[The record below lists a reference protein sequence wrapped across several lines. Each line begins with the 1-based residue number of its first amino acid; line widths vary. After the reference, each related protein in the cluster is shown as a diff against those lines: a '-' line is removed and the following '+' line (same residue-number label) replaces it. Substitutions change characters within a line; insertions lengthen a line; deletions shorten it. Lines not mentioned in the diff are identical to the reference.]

1 MFELSKSQLLISTS
15 LPCLTLST
23 IWIQFQTRLCEIPLA
38 IEVIRVGMAFCCGQN
53 IHIIKYEM
61 GNTNVRPNQ
70 VNVSYCINT
79 KPRILKKSPKRTKFE
94 VEKKINMKSTQKM
107 KLRM

>member
-23 IWIQFQTRLCEIPLA
+23 IWIQFQTRFAEIPLG
-38 IEVIRVGMAFCCGQN
+38 IEVIRVGMAFSCGQN

-61 GNTNVRPNQ
+61 ENTNIRPNG
-70 VNVSYCINT
+70 VNASNCINT
-79 KPRILKKSPKRTKFE
+79 KPRILKSLPK
-94 VEKKINMKSTQKM
+94 
-107 KLRM
+107 